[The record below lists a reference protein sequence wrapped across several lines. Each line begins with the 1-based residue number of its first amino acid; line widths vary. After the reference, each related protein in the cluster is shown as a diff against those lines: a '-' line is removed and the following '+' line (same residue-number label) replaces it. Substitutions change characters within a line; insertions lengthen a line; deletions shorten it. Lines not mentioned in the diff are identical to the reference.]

1 MCACTTRNNNPKMW
15 CSRCKAINGVGEKEI
30 DLTLTDSKDILYNS
44 IHLMVLSLKGIC
56 KSIHILYRKIINRP
70 LKHKV
75 WNYE

>member
-1 MCACTTRNNNPKMW
+1 MCNCNIYGNQRNL
-15 CSRCKAINGVGEKEI
+15 CFRCKQKYVGQKEI

-44 IHLMVLSLKGIC
+44 IELMVGSLKGIC
-56 KSIHILYRKIINRP
+56 KSIHIFYRKIINRP